1 MTRLNAAIVVYALTL
16 ATAPAPVMAQVPVN
30 DAARTDTET
39 RTKVCMTRAR
49 SFKQATVSPTDGVK
63 TSMTAT
69 GDVGGMS
76 GVSGQSV
83 MGSLF
88 NGTTIA
94 GNDFQIL
101 GAIASGIEAL
111 KTNNAG
117 QVLNSLAAVAAA
129 LSANRSALQ
138 AQSAAIGASTTQ
150 KGALDQNTMARIAAS
165 QVWNEA
171 IEAVNTRNSMRNQK
185 ILDQAADES
194 ALSNFMRGKN

>member
-1 MTRLNAAIVVYALTL
+1 MIHFTTAIVVCLLTIGL
-16 ATAPAPVMAQVPVN
+16 PAAPVLAQVPVN

-39 RTKVCMTRAR
+39 RTKVCITRAR
-49 SFKQATVSPTDGVK
+49 TFKQATVSPTEGVK

-165 QVWNEA
+165 QVWNQA

-194 ALSNFMRGKN
+194 ALSNFMLGKN

>member
-1 MTRLNAAIVVYALTL
+1 MTRLNAAIVCALTL

-49 SFKQATVSPTDGVK
+49 TFKQATVSPTDGVK

-69 GDVGGMS
+69 GDLGSMG

-83 MGSLF
+83 LGSMF

-165 QVWNEA
+165 QVWNQA

>member
-69 GDVGGMS
+69 GDVWGMS

-165 QVWNEA
+165 QVWNQA

>member
-1 MTRLNAAIVVYALTL
+1 MTRLDAAIVVCALTI

-49 SFKQATVSPTDGVK
+49 TFKQATVSTTEGVK
-63 TSMTAT
+63 TSMTST
-69 GDVGGMS
+69 DDVGGMS

-83 MGSLF
+83 MGYLF

-117 QVLNSLAAVAAA
+117 QVLNSLAVVAAA
-129 LSANRSALQ
+129 LSANRTALE

-165 QVWNEA
+165 QVWNQT
-171 IEAVNTRNSMRNQK
+171 IEAVNTRNSMHNQK
-185 ILDQAADES
+185 ILDQAANES
-194 ALSNFMRGKN
+194 ALSNFMLGKN

>member
-1 MTRLNAAIVVYALTL
+1 MTRLNAAIVCALTL

-49 SFKQATVSPTDGVK
+49 TFKQATVSPTDGVK

-69 GDVGGMS
+69 GDLGSMG

-83 MGSLF
+83 LGSMF

-129 LSANRSALQ
+129 LSANRTALE

-165 QVWNEA
+165 QVWNQT
-171 IEAVNTRNSMRNQK
+171 IEAVNTRNSMHNQK
-185 ILDQAADES
+185 ILDQAANES
-194 ALSNFMRGKN
+194 ALSNFMLGKN

>member
-1 MTRLNAAIVVYALTL
+1 MTRFHTTL
-16 ATAPAPVMAQVPVN
+16 VAFVLIIGSTMTSVLAQVPVN
-30 DAARTDTET
+30 DAARTETET

-49 SFKQATVSPTDGVK
+49 TFKQATTSPTEGIR

-69 GDVGGMS
+69 ADLSGMG

-83 MGSLF
+83 FGSMF
-88 NGTTIA
+88 SGTTIA

-129 LSANRSALQ
+129 ISANRTALQ
-138 AQSAAIGASTTQ
+138 SQSEAIGASTTQ
-150 KGALDQNTMARIAAS
+150 KGALDQNTMARISAS
-165 QVWNEA
+165 QVWNQA
-171 IEAVNTRNSMRNQK
+171 ISAVNTRNSMRSQK
-185 ILDQAADES
+185 LLDQAADES
-194 ALSNFMRGKN
+194 ALSNFLAGKN

>member
-1 MTRLNAAIVVYALTL
+1 MIRFNATIIVCALVIGSAMT
-16 ATAPAPVMAQVPVN
+16 PVMAQVPVN

-49 SFKQATVSPTDGVK
+49 TFKQATVSPTEGVK

-69 GDVGGMS
+69 GDTAGMGS
-76 GVSGQSV
+76 VSGQSIF
-83 MGSLF
+83 GSAF
-88 NGTTIA
+88 SGTTIA

-101 GAIASGIEAL
+101 GAIANGIEGL
-111 KTNNAG
+111 KSNNAG

-129 LSANRSALQ
+129 LSANRTALQ

-150 KGALDQNTMARIAAS
+150 KGAFDQNTMARLAAA
-165 QVWNEA
+165 QVWNQA
-171 IEAVNTRNSMRNQK
+171 IEAVTTRNSMRNQK

-194 ALSNFMRGKN
+194 ALSNFMLGKN

>member
-1 MTRLNAAIVVYALTL
+1 MTRVNAALVVCVLMIGT
-16 ATAPAPVMAQVPVN
+16 PAPPAMAQVPVN

-165 QVWNEA
+165 QVWNQA

>member
-165 QVWNEA
+165 QVWNQA

>member
-194 ALSNFMRGKN
+194 ALSNFMLGKN